1 MTRGTSHLRLR
12 VRLVRCCVALHYGTV
27 KRRLCLL
34 LLDISQ
40 PNSQGFPPIF
50 EGVALRTRKNF
61 RGNWSQVVPQNNPT
75 VQFNSTQTQPQGQ
88 LKTANAPLT
97 NLSTISLQPSRRYKL
112 FLFILFQ
119 FIQLTAFLSLIVF
132 Y

>member
-1 MTRGTSHLRLR
+1 MIRGTSHLRLR

-27 KRRLCLL
+27 KRRLSLL
-34 LLDISQ
+34 LLDITQ
-40 PNSQGFPPIF
+40 PNSQGFPSIF
-50 EGVALRTRKNF
+50 EGVVLRTRKNF

-88 LKTANAPLT
+88 LKTVNGPLK